1 MGSHLCYHRNNEDYD
16 CSRTLNL
23 FGSKYNSNINRIN
36 SIYFQPVDIYQKK
49 KIKKKRRGK
58 KFEKI

>member
-36 SIYFQPVDIYQKK
+36 SMYFQPIDIYSKKTNKRKRKRKRK
-49 KIKKKRRGK
+49 KI
-58 KFEKI
+58 